1 MTDITN
7 LGDNNANL
15 TELEVLA
22 NQENKQQD
30 NTQAE
35 SQESANADK
44 PDSVEAKPKEKKETD
59 WEQSAKYYQSEKDKM
74 FAENE
79 KLRQQ
84 LEEVVVKQ
92 QEAQKQQEEQI
103 APPENFDP
111 WEAYNDP
118 NSESYAFRTK
128 MEQINIAKAV
138 QTSQKQTEE
147 KMRNDKQLQ
156 EFDNQLTQA
165 GLSAEEKQQFYD
177 FANKPLSEMGT
188 DKLVAMWR
196 AADGKVNTVQNASGP
211 REFDKIR
218 QNQQEPTPVGVL
230 QGEQPPQVNESD
242 ETWDRIMNATNR
254 TRIV

>member
-1 MTDITN
+1 
-7 LGDNNANL
+7 
-15 TELEVLA
+15 
-22 NQENKQQD
+22 
-30 NTQAE
+30 
-35 SQESANADK
+35 
-44 PDSVEAKPKEKKETD
+44 
-59 WEQSAKYYQSEKDKM
+59 
-74 FAENE
+74 
-79 KLRQQ
+79 
-84 LEEVVVKQ
+84 
-92 QEAQKQQEEQI
+92 
-103 APPENFDP
+103 
-111 WEAYNDP
+111 
-118 NSESYAFRTK
+118 